1 MQINGKLKYPVTDF
15 RLNDEKINYD
25 PDTLAFS
32 YVMKNVD
39 NGKHA
44 LKIYAQDNR
53 LNDGRPVMNYSYP
66 IVIDSTLPSL
76 ILPNLTVDSQGNY
89 FAYTNQNPYAVR
101 AEVNDNLAGYRL
113 YINLNNAYS
122 DGNHGVYNEKYY
134 AGRHATTVDY
144 PIDIEDG
151 LNQVEFDLVDTLNNH
166 VSTIVTVDYHHV
178 MLATPIIQSNQTVAN
193 QVVTLHVDER
203 TDAELYYSIDGNTWS
218 KAKDDVAIA
227 ENKTVYYKYKDK
239 YGNESAVAKYEVK
252 AIRKEVASGPSIQ
265 LERGQNAIKV
275 TLGYEKPL
283 SK

>member
-89 FAYTNQNPYAVR
+89 FAYTLSLIHISEPTRRTPISYAVFCLKKNKITLTQTFDTTKHQ
-101 AEVNDNLAGYRL
+101 AEQIDRRTETGSYSNL
-113 YINLNNAYS
+113 
-122 DGNHGVYNEKYY
+122 
-134 AGRHATTVDY
+134 
-144 PIDIEDG
+144 
-151 LNQVEFDLVDTLNNH
+151 
-166 VSTIVTVDYHHV
+166 
-178 MLATPIIQSNQTVAN
+178 
-193 QVVTLHVDER
+193 
-203 TDAELYYSIDGNTWS
+203 
-218 KAKDDVAIA
+218 
-227 ENKTVYYKYKDK
+227 
-239 YGNESAVAKYEVK
+239 
-252 AIRKEVASGPSIQ
+252 
-265 LERGQNAIKV
+265 
-275 TLGYEKPL
+275 
-283 SK
+283 